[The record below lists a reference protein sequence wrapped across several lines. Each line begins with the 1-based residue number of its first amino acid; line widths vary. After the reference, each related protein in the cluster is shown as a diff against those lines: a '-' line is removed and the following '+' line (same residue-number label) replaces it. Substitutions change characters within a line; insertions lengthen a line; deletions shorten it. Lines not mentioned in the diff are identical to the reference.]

1 MKNYQN
7 PFKTLTKLE
16 WMIWIISLIIIS
28 ISFLLF
34 TNKNIITLFASLI
47 GVTAL
52 IFIAKGDPLGQFLT
66 IIFAIFYSI
75 ISFKYK

>member
-52 IFIAKGDPLGQFLT
+52 IFIAKGDPLGQFFNNYFCYLL
-66 IIFAIFYSI
+66 FDYFL
-75 ISFKYK
+75 

>member
-52 IFIAKGDPLGQFLT
+52 IFIA
-66 IIFAIFYSI
+66 
-75 ISFKYK
+75 